1 MLNNDYI
8 YSDQETALL
17 MSVDTNTPR
26 NRSRMPRNKII
37 FYALCIVATLALIA
51 GVISVLVSGKVGVVY
66 NRSDIIME
74 DEGRKWTIRDVD
86 VTPGIYQIEIDYHSS
101 VDVRAEVKV
110 RDGSWRDLLTDDPTL
125 HSFQTDRSF
134 KVWAK
139 STCKK
144 LYIEMTGDEAFEVNE
159 VSVVTASNSNIYRIS
174 QMVFAYLFVVGI
186 LAAFLLFREIISA
199 NSRAIIGIAV
209 ITVISSV
216 GLFVTYIFPG
226 HDINFHLLRVDG
238 LADALAAGNFPD
250 RVQTNWCY
258 DWGYSVSA
266 MYGDTTLLIASVLRL
281 LGFPLVTSYK
291 VFIFA
296 VNLGTAII
304 SYKVFEKIGGSK
316 STAMVVAFLY
326 TCAPYRLCCI
336 YLRAAVG
343 EFTAM
348 TFLPLILLIIKYIY
362 YEDTASAD
370 YGKKLLIPALSLS
383 MIIQTHILTC
393 VMLSIF
399 VVLFAVIQ
407 FRKTF
412 RMKTL
417 IYIGKI
423 ILFTALISLWFI
435 IPLLR
440 FYHEPMELQNNME
453 WKYDFPYYGVTFS
466 ELFAQRAGS
475 GTYFNFAFNTSLA
488 DRMPLM
494 LGNGF
499 LVLITAALFFVKKAK
514 VTVTHIAVGVLAVL
528 AVFMTTIYF
537 PYNQIHSAFA
547 GLGKFIGSVNIPYR
561 YITISIVFLSII
573 SLFAIRKI
581 RESAGKTLVYILVG
595 ASVLVCFDQGMSVIY
610 TAVYSGSAA
619 NYYDGANLD
628 PNNLIGYEYL
638 YDRRDLDVT
647 TRDNIPNAEN
657 SVITAVYRNRNSFD
671 ITLNETANEAYVE
684 APVFAYPGY
693 VATVRETGEKLN
705 VVHGSNNR
713 VRVDLQPGFSGTV
726 EIRYKDLPI
735 WNVAEVI
742 SVVALAYLILRPY
755 LWQLI
760 TKNKKDSTST
770 V

>member
-1 MLNNDYI
+1 M
-8 YSDQETALL
+8 
-17 MSVDTNTPR
+17 PR
-26 NRSRMPRNKII
+26 NRIV
-37 FYALCIVATLALIA
+37 FYALCILATLALIA

-66 NRSDIIME
+66 NRGDIIVE
-74 DEGRKWTIRDVD
+74 DEGRKWTIHDVD
-86 VTPGIYQIEIDYHSS
+86 VTPGIYQIDIDYHSS
-101 VDVRAEVKV
+101 ADVLTEVKV
-110 RDGSWRDLLTDDPTL
+110 RDGSWRDLLTDDPAL
-125 HSFQTDRSF
+125 HSFQTSRSF

-139 STCKK
+139 STCRK
-144 LYIEMTGDEAFEVNE
+144 LYVEMNSDEAFEVNE
-159 VSVVTASNSNIYRIS
+159 VSVVTAANSNVYRIS
-174 QMVFAYLFVVGI
+174 QMVFVYLLVVGI
-186 LAAFLLFREIISA
+186 LAAFLLFREIIRA
-199 NSRAIIGIAV
+199 NSRAVIGIAV
-209 ITVISSV
+209 ITLISSV

-238 LADALAAGNFPD
+238 LADALSAGNFPD

-304 SYKVFEKIGGSK
+304 SYKVFEKIGGSR

-348 TFLPLILLIIKYIY
+348 TFLPLVLLIIKYIY
-362 YEDTASAD
+362 YDDIASED

-407 FRKTF
+407 FRRTF
-412 RMKTL
+412 RRKTL

-423 ILFTALISLWFI
+423 ILFTTLISLWFV

-499 LVLITAALFFVKKAK
+499 LVLIVAALFFVKKVK
-514 VTVTHIAVGVLAVL
+514 VTVTHIAIGILAVL

-537 PYNQIHSAFA
+537 PYNQIHSVFA

-561 YITISIVFLSII
+561 YITIAIVFLSII
-573 SLFAIRKI
+573 SLFAIRKL
-581 RESAGKTLVYILVG
+581 RESAGKTIVYILVA
-595 ASVLVCFDQGMSVIY
+595 ASVLVCFDQSMSVIY
-610 TAVYSGSAA
+610 TAVYSGSAS

-638 YDRRDLDVT
+638 YDRNDLEVT
-647 TRDNIPNAEN
+647 TTDNIPNAEN
-657 SVITAVYRNRNSFD
+657 AVITAVYRDRNSFD
-671 ITLNETANEAYVE
+671 ITVSQTGNDAYVE

-693 VATVRETGEKLN
+693 TATSKDTGEKLEI
-705 VVHGSNNR
+705 VHGSNNK
-713 VRVDLQPGFSGTV
+713 VRVNLEQGFAGTV
-726 EIRYKDLPI
+726 QIRYKDLPI
-735 WNVAEVI
+735 WNIAEAV
-742 SVVALAYLILRPY
+742 SVLTLAFLILRPY
-755 LWQLI
+755 IIQFI
-760 TKNKKDSTST
+760 TKKKKVNT
-770 V
+770 